1 MNQDFV
7 NILQSYVDK
16 IVHDWALLLKGIGG
30 KHFARC
36 TLEEIEGNTR
46 LIFEGYMQV
55 FREGKPT
62 KLRHAIRVIARQRGE
77 AAFCVSDIQRA
88 FLVFKDI
95 ARSILKEVYADDT
108 ARLINALESID
119 LCVATAVAEF
129 SEFYEQ
135 VVNLDIAR
143 LEEMS
148 MTDPLTRLINW
159 GAFHELLDHETARS
173 LRYGSPVSL
182 SLCDLDHFKRINDTY
197 GHPVGDTVLQ
207 RVAAAIKGH
216 IRGVDI
222 AARYGGEEFALIFP
236 ETDKDAAFQACEKLR
251 HIIEQLRFEPPL
263 QHERLTMSFGIASL
277 PADAQTSEELIEK
290 ADNALYAAKNNGR
303 NCVCRAA

>member
-7 NILQSYVDK
+7 AILQSHADK
-16 IVHDWALLLKGIGG
+16 IIHDWALLLKGIGG
-30 KHFARC
+30 KRFARY
-36 TLEEIEGNTR
+36 TLEEIESNTR
-46 LIFEGYMQV
+46 LVFEGYMQV
-55 FREGKPT
+55 FHEGKST
-62 KLRHAIRVIARQRGE
+62 KLRNAIRFIARQQGE
-77 AAFCVSDIQRA
+77 TEFSVSDAQRA

-95 ARSILKEVYADDT
+95 ARSILKDAYAHDT

-119 LCVATAVAEF
+119 LCVATAVSEL

-135 VVNLDIAR
+135 IVNLDIAR

-148 MTDPLTRLINW
+148 TTDPLTQLVNW

-197 GHPVGDTVLQ
+197 GHTAGDVALQ
-207 RVAAAIKGH
+207 RVAAAIKSH
-216 IRGVDI
+216 VRGVDI

-236 ETDKDAAFQACEKLR
+236 ETDKVAASLACEKLR
-251 HIIEQLRFEPPL
+251 HIIEQLEFEPPL

-290 ADNALYAAKNNGR
+290 ADKALYMAKSEGR
-303 NCVCRAA
+303 NRVCLAV